1 MDKKGFT
8 LVEAVIVLALVS
20 LLMLAGSGS
29 VSGLAP
35 RYQLQRA
42 VWEVRSRLNQARIRS
57 VWEGVSVRVR
67 LSSGAI
73 ALEQYDEKGKTWKTL
88 QTEFLEG
95 VRIEANNSPIFH
107 PTGTVTGLATILV
120 SNSRGAYRITLAIS
134 GRIKVVKI

>member
-1 MDKKGFT
+1 MK
-8 LVEAVIVLALVS
+8 E
-20 LLMLAGSGS
+20 
-29 VSGLAP
+29 
-35 RYQLQRA
+35 
-42 VWEVRSRLNQARIRS
+42 E
-57 VWEGVSVRVR
+57 
-67 LSSGAI
+67 
-73 ALEQYDEKGKTWKTL
+73 KTWRTV

>member
-20 LLMLAGSGS
+20 LLILAGSGS
-29 VSGLAP
+29 ISGLAS

-73 ALEQYDEKGKTWKTL
+73 ALEQYDEKGKTWRTL

-134 GRIKVVKI
+134 GRIKAVKI

>member
-1 MDKKGFT
+1 MDKKGYT

-20 LLMLAGSGS
+20 LLILAGSGS

-73 ALEQYDEKGKTWKTL
+73 ALEQFDEKGKIWRTL

>member
-1 MDKKGFT
+1 MREKGMT
-8 LVEAVIVLALVS
+8 LIEAVIVLALVS
-20 LLMLAGSGS
+20 LLIFAGAES
-29 VSGLAP
+29 VSGVAP

-42 VWEVRSRLNQARIRS
+42 VWEVRARLNQARIRS
-57 VWEGVSVRVR
+57 VWEGISVRVR
-67 LSSGAI
+67 LSSASI
-73 ALEQYDEKGKTWKTL
+73 ALDQYDEGGKTWRTM

-120 SNSRGAYRITLAIS
+120 SNSRGAYKITLAIS

>member
-20 LLMLAGSGS
+20 LLILAGSGS
-29 VSGLAP
+29 ISGLAP

-67 LSSGAI
+67 LNSGAI

-95 VRIEANNSPIFH
+95 VRIEANNRPIFH

-134 GRIKVVKI
+134 GRVKVVKI

>member
-20 LLMLAGSGS
+20 LLILAGSGS
-29 VSGLAP
+29 ISGLAP

-42 VWEVRSRLNQARIRS
+42 VWEVRARLNQARIRS

-134 GRIKVVKI
+134 GRVKVVKI

>member
-1 MDKKGFT
+1 MDKKGWT

-20 LLMLAGSGS
+20 LLILAGSES

-42 VWEVRSRLNQARIRS
+42 VWEVRARLNQARIRS
-57 VWEGVSVRVR
+57 VWEGISVRVR
-67 LSSGAI
+67 LSSTAI
-73 ALEQYDEKGKTWKTL
+73 ALEQYDEGGKTWRSV
-88 QTEFLEG
+88 QTEFLDG
-95 VRIEANNSPIFH
+95 VRIEANNSPVFH
-107 PTGTVTGLATILV
+107 PTGTVTNLATILV

>member
-20 LLMLAGSGS
+20 LLILAGSGS
-29 VSGLAP
+29 ISGLAP

-95 VRIEANNSPIFH
+95 VLIEANNSPIFH

-134 GRIKVVKI
+134 GRIKAVKI

>member
-20 LLMLAGSGS
+20 LLILAGSGS
-29 VSGLAP
+29 ISGLAP

>member
-8 LVEAVIVLALVS
+8 LVEAVIILALVS
-20 LLMLAGSGS
+20 LLILAGTGS
-29 VSGLAP
+29 ISGLAP

-67 LSSGAI
+67 LGSGAI
-73 ALEQYDEKGKTWKTL
+73 SLEQFDEEGKTWRAL

-107 PTGTVTGLATILV
+107 PAGTVTGLATILV

>member
-8 LVEAVIVLALVS
+8 LVEAVIVLALIS
-20 LLMLAGSGS
+20 LLILAGSES

-42 VWEVRSRLNQARIRS
+42 VWEVRARLNQARIRS
-57 VWEGVSVRVR
+57 VWEGISVRVR

-73 ALEQYDEKGKTWKTL
+73 ALEQYDEGGKTWRTV

>member
-20 LLMLAGSGS
+20 LLILVGSGS
-29 VSGLAP
+29 ISGLAP

-42 VWEVRSRLNQARIRS
+42 VWEVRARLNQARIRS
-57 VWEGVSVRVR
+57 VWEGISVRVR

-73 ALEQYDEKGKTWKTL
+73 ALEQYDEGGKTWRTV

>member
-20 LLMLAGSGS
+20 LLILAGSGS
-29 VSGLAP
+29 ISGLAP

-73 ALEQYDEKGKTWKTL
+73 ALEQYDETGKTWRTL
-88 QTEFLEG
+88 QTDFLEG

>member
-20 LLMLAGSGS
+20 LLILAGSGS
-29 VSGLAP
+29 ISGLAP

-42 VWEVRSRLNQARIRS
+42 VWEVRARLNQARIRS
-57 VWEGVSVRVR
+57 VWEGVSVRVK
-67 LSSGAI
+67 LGSGAI

-95 VRIEANNSPIFH
+95 VRIEANNRPIFH

>member
-20 LLMLAGSGS
+20 LLILAGSGS
-29 VSGLAP
+29 ISGLAP

-120 SNSRGAYRITLAIS
+120 SNSRGTYRITLAIS

>member
-1 MDKKGFT
+1 MREKGMT

-20 LLMLAGSGS
+20 LLIFAGAES
-29 VSGLAP
+29 VSGVAP

-42 VWEVRSRLNQARIRS
+42 VWEVRARLNQARIHS
-57 VWEGVSVRVR
+57 VWEGISIRVR
-67 LSSGAI
+67 LSSASI
-73 ALEQYDEKGKTWKTL
+73 ALDQYDEEEKTWRTM

-120 SNSRGAYRITLAIS
+120 SNSCGAYKITLAIS
-134 GRIKVVKI
+134 GRIKVVKT

>member
-20 LLMLAGSGS
+20 LLILAGSES

-42 VWEVRSRLNQARIRS
+42 VWEVRARLNQARIRS
-57 VWEGVSVRVR
+57 VWEGISVRVR
-67 LSSGAI
+67 LSSAAI
-73 ALEQYDEKGKTWKTL
+73 ALEQYDEGGKTWRTV

>member
-20 LLMLAGSGS
+20 LLILAGSES
-29 VSGLAP
+29 ISGLAP

-42 VWEVRSRLNQARIRS
+42 VWEVRARLNQARIRS

-67 LSSGAI
+67 LRSAAI
-73 ALEQYDEKGKTWKTL
+73 ALEQYDEGGKTWRTV

-95 VRIEANNSPIFH
+95 VRVEANNSPVFH

-134 GRIKVVKI
+134 GRIKAVKI

>member
-20 LLMLAGSGS
+20 LLILAGSES
-29 VSGLAP
+29 ISGLAP

-67 LSSGAI
+67 LNSGAI

-120 SNSRGAYRITLAIS
+120 SNARGAYRITLAIS

>member
-20 LLMLAGSGS
+20 LLILAGSGS
-29 VSGLAP
+29 ISGLAP

-42 VWEVRSRLNQARIRS
+42 VWEVRARLNQARIRS

-120 SNSRGAYRITLAIS
+120 SNSRGTYRITLAIS

>member
-20 LLMLAGSGS
+20 LLILAGSES

-35 RYQLQRA
+35 RFQLQRA
-42 VWEVRSRLNQARIRS
+42 VWEVRARLNQARIRS
-57 VWEGVSVRVR
+57 VWEGISVRVR
-67 LSSGAI
+67 LSPAAI
-73 ALEQYDEKGKTWKTL
+73 ALEQYDEGGKTWRTV

-134 GRIKVVKI
+134 GRIKVVRI

>member
-1 MDKKGFT
+1 MT
-8 LVEAVIVLALVS
+8 LIEAIIVLALVS
-20 LLMLAGSGS
+20 LLILAGSES

-42 VWEVRSRLNQARIRS
+42 VWEVRARLNQARIRS
-57 VWEGVSVRVR
+57 VWEGISVRVR
-67 LSSGAI
+67 LSSAAI
-73 ALEQYDEKGKTWKTL
+73 ALEQYDEEEKTWRTV

>member
-73 ALEQYDEKGKTWKTL
+73 ALEQYDETGKTWRTL

-120 SNSRGAYRITLAIS
+120 SNARGAYRITLAIS

>member
-1 MDKKGFT
+1 
-8 LVEAVIVLALVS
+8 
-20 LLMLAGSGS
+20 
-29 VSGLAP
+29 
-35 RYQLQRA
+35 
-42 VWEVRSRLNQARIRS
+42 LNQARIRS

-73 ALEQYDEKGKTWKTL
+73 ALEQYDETGKTWRTL

-120 SNSRGAYRITLAIS
+120 SNSRGSYRITLAIS

>member
-20 LLMLAGSGS
+20 LLILAGSGS

-73 ALEQYDEKGKTWKTL
+73 ALEQYDETGKTWRTL

-120 SNSRGAYRITLAIS
+120 SNSRGSYRITLAIS

>member
-73 ALEQYDEKGKTWKTL
+73 ALEQYDETGKTWRTL

-120 SNSRGAYRITLAIS
+120 SNSRGSYRITLAIS

>member
-8 LVEAVIVLALVS
+8 LVEAVIILALVS
-20 LLMLAGSGS
+20 LLILAGTGS
-29 VSGLAP
+29 ISGLAP

-67 LSSGAI
+67 LGSGAI
-73 ALEQYDEKGKTWKTL
+73 ALEQFDEEGKTWRAL

-107 PTGTVTGLATILV
+107 PAGTVTGLATILV

>member
-20 LLMLAGSGS
+20 LLILAGSES
-29 VSGLAP
+29 ISGLAP

-67 LSSGAI
+67 LNSGAI

-95 VRIEANNSPIFH
+95 VRIEANNRPIFH

-134 GRIKVVKI
+134 GRVKVVKI

>member
-1 MDKKGFT
+1 MRKKGFT

-20 LLMLAGSGS
+20 LLILAGSES

-42 VWEVRSRLNQARIRS
+42 VWEVRARLNQARIRS
-57 VWEGVSVRVR
+57 VWEGISVRVR
-67 LSSGAI
+67 LSSAAI
-73 ALEQYDEKGKTWKTL
+73 ALEQYDEGGKTWRTV

-107 PTGTVTGLATILV
+107 PTGTVTGLATIMV

>member
-20 LLMLAGSGS
+20 LLILAGSGS
-29 VSGLAP
+29 ISGLAP

-42 VWEVRSRLNQARIRS
+42 VWEVRARLNQARIRS

-120 SNSRGAYRITLAIS
+120 SNSRGSYRITLAIS

>member
-1 MDKKGFT
+1 MAKKGFT
-8 LVEAVIVLALVS
+8 LVEAVIVLALAS
-20 LLMLAGSGS
+20 LLILAGSGS

-42 VWEVRSRLNQARIRS
+42 VWEVRARLNQARIRS

-67 LSSGAI
+67 LSSAAI
-73 ALEQYDEKGKTWKTL
+73 ALEQYDEEKKTWRTV

-95 VRIEANNSPIFH
+95 VRIAANNSPIFH

-134 GRIKVVKI
+134 GRIKAVKI

>member
-1 MDKKGFT
+1 MAKKGFT
-8 LVEAVIVLALVS
+8 LAEAVIVLALAS
-20 LLMLAGSGS
+20 LLILAGSGS
-29 VSGLAP
+29 ISGLAP

-42 VWEVRSRLNQARIRS
+42 VWEVRSRLNQARVHS

-67 LSSGAI
+67 LSSRAV
-73 ALEQYDEKGKTWKTL
+73 ALDQFDEERKTWRTL

-95 VRIEANNSPIFH
+95 VRIEANNSPVFH
-107 PTGTVTGLATILV
+107 PTGTVAGLATILV